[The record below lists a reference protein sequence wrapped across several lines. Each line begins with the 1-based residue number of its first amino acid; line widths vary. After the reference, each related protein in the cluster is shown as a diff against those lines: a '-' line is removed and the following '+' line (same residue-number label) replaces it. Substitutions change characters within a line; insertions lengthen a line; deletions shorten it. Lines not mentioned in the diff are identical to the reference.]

1 MHLQC
6 NPYNQ
11 GLGNIAERLWKDFE
25 GQRTKNSTERQSLKK
40 EENTKGRR
48 VNLGG
53 VVGRLSGC
61 KYNQIGCVK
70 LSKIKFDIIF
80 LKEGIGEMSQ

>member
-1 MHLQC
+1 M
-6 NPYNQ
+6 
-11 GLGNIAERLWKDFE
+11 
-25 GQRTKNSTERQSLKK
+25 QRGHGKILRARGPRNLLRDSLLKK

-53 VVGRLSGC
+53 IGGRLSGH

-70 LSKIKFDIIF
+70 LSKENFITFF
-80 LKEGIGEMSQ
+80 